1 MSWTTVAA
9 ALLSYFIG
17 ALPFSAWVAS
27 GRGVNIRKVGSG
39 NPGATNVAR
48 ALGVGWGI
56 LSFLLDAGKGVAAV
70 ALTGALDAPL
80 ALSGLAVVGH
90 NWSPFLRLSG
100 GKGVATTLGLLLP
113 ISWPA
118 ALCTMGLWA
127 SLMALTRKVS
137 LSSIL
142 ALLASPA
149 ILWLWGGTGA
159 LVGLFAALGALS
171 LWRHRQNIQRLW
183 RGQELPFG
191 NSRR

>member
-9 ALLSYFIG
+9 ALLSYFMG

-27 GRGVNIRKVGSG
+27 GRGVDIRKVGSG
-39 NPGATNVAR
+39 NPGATNVTR
-48 ALGVGWGI
+48 ALGMRWGI

-70 ALTGALDAPL
+70 VLTGALGAPL

-90 NWSPFLRLSG
+90 NWSPFLRFSG

-137 LSSIL
+137 LSSVL
-142 ALLASPA
+142 ALLASPV
-149 ILWLWGGTGA
+149 ILWLWGGAGER
-159 LVGLFAALGALS
+159 VGLFAALGALS
-171 LWRHRQNIQRLW
+171 LWRHRQNIQRLL
-183 RGQELPFG
+183 RGQELPLG
-191 NSRR
+191 GARR